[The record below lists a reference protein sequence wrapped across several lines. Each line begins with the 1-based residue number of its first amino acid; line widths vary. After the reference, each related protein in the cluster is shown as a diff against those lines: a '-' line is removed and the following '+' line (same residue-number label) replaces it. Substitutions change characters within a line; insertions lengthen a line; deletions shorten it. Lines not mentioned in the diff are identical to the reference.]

1 MYSSTPLYGMNKR
14 VISNTNQNTHKNM
27 IDRITESL
35 LKDFQTKF
43 DFEDIKENDLF
54 EHFVNYTILE
64 KKLEDRLNED
74 ALTLVNIG
82 INGTFGLDGFA
93 ILINKHLITSIE
105 DLDEIL
111 NNNSKPTAEV
121 FFIQSKTSNNFEIKD
136 ISSFGNSIED
146 FVSIAQKYSWNENA
160 KSFIELFKHLTKR
173 ANDLE
178 TNPTCQILYC
188 TLGEYLND
196 VNTEA
201 EKKRIL
207 KNIRDQK
214 VFDRVYFNFLDFN
227 KLHSDYKKI
236 GQKISRTFAFSQKTL
251 IPDIDNVKEAYI
263 GVVPAK
269 TVINLIEEDSELISS
284 IFYDNVRDFQGFN
297 KINKEIKTTIEDE
310 NLKYAFSI
318 LNNGITIIAEKLVP
332 SRDNVTIT
340 NYQIING
347 LQTSRV
353 LLDSKDLID
362 DKIFV
367 TLKLIVTEDENL
379 ISKIIRSTNRQTEV
393 KEEDLLAYSDF
404 QKKLEDFF
412 KTFNEPDKLFYERRS
427 KQYNG
432 TSTDPKSIIDKS
444 TLIKTLGSFYFLKP
458 QLATRYFGA
467 LFSEF
472 GKQLFLDSHKLYP
485 YYTSA
490 LIYNKLENKF
500 RSNKIERK
508 YKKIRYFILM
518 MLRLEYDLEFPKFE
532 SNKIDKYCIGLI
544 SHFNVKA
551 NFDQKL
557 VNVIKKI
564 DSLNLDL
571 ESNELSKSNKL
582 VESIKK
588 LYFK

>member
-1 MYSSTPLYGMNKR
+1 
-14 VISNTNQNTHKNM
+14 M
-27 IDRITESL
+27 IDRITQSL
-35 LKDFQTKF
+35 LKDFQSKF
-43 DFEDIKENDLF
+43 DYEDVQENDLF
-54 EHFVNYTILE
+54 EHFVNYIILE
-64 KKLEDRLNED
+64 KKLEDRIDED
-74 ALTLVNIG
+74 SLSLINIG

-111 NNNSKPTAEV
+111 KNNSKPTAEV
-121 FFIQSKTSNNFEIKD
+121 FFIQSKTSNGFEVKE

-160 KSFIELFKHLTKR
+160 KNFIELFKHLTNR

-178 TNPTCQILYC
+178 TNPSCQIFYC

-196 VNTEA
+196 TNTEA
-201 EKKRIL
+201 ERKRIL
-207 KNIRDQK
+207 KNVRDQK
-214 VFDRVYFNFLDFN
+214 VFNKVDFHFFDYN
-227 KLHSDYKKI
+227 NLQSDYKKI

-251 IPDIDNVKEAYI
+251 IPDIENVKEAYI

-269 TVINLIEEDSELISS
+269 TIIDLIEEDSELITS

-297 KINKEIKTTIEDE
+297 KINKEIKNTIADE
-310 NLKYAFSI
+310 NLKYAFSV

-353 LLDSKDLID
+353 LSDSKGLID

-412 KTFNEPDKLFYERRS
+412 KTFSDPDKLFYERRS

-432 TSTDPKSIIDKS
+432 TSTDPKLIIDKS
-444 TLIKTLGSFYFLKP
+444 TLIKAMGSFYFLKP
-458 QLATRYFGA
+458 HLATRYFGA
-467 LFSEF
+467 LFTEF
-472 GKQLFLDSHKLYP
+472 GKQLFLDTHKLYP
-485 YYTSA
+485 YYTAA
-490 LIYNKLENKF
+490 LIYNKLDNRF
-500 RSNKIERK
+500 RANKIDRK

-518 MLRLEYDLEFPKFE
+518 MLRLEYNKEFPKFE
-532 SNKIDKYCIGLI
+532 SNKVDKYCTDLI
-544 SHFNVKA
+544 KHFNVRA

-557 VNVIKKI
+557 KNVIQKI
-564 DSLNLDL
+564 DSLKLDL
-571 ESNELSKSNKL
+571 DSTELSKSNKL
-582 VESIKK
+582 VDNIKK

>member
-1 MYSSTPLYGMNKR
+1 
-14 VISNTNQNTHKNM
+14 M
-27 IDRITESL
+27 IDRITQSL
-35 LKDFQTKF
+35 LKDFQSKF
-43 DFEDIKENDLF
+43 DFEDIQENDLF

-64 KKLEDRLNED
+64 KKLEDRIDED
-74 ALTLVNIG
+74 ALNLINIG

-111 NNNSKPTAEV
+111 DNNSKPVAEV
-121 FFIQSKTSNNFEIKD
+121 FFIQSKTSNSFEIKE

-146 FVSIAQKYSWNENA
+146 FVSIEQKYSWNINA
-160 KSFIELFKHLTKR
+160 KKFIELFKHLTNR

-178 TNPTCQILYC
+178 TNPSCQIFYS
-188 TLGEYLND
+188 TLGEYFND
-196 VNTEA
+196 TNTEA
-201 EKKRIL
+201 EKQRIL
-207 KNIRDQK
+207 KIINDQRVFNK
-214 VFDRVYFNFLDFN
+214 VEFNFLDYN
-227 KLHSDYKKI
+227 NLQSDYKKI

-251 IPDIDNVKEAYI
+251 MPDIDNVKEAYI
-263 GVVPAK
+263 GVVPA
-269 TVINLIEEDSELISS
+269 TTIIDLIEEDSELISS

-297 KINKEIKTTIEDE
+297 KINQEIKNTISDE
-310 NLKYAFSI
+310 KLKYAFSV
-318 LNNGITIIAEKLVP
+318 LNNGITIVAEKLIP
-332 SRDNVTIT
+332 IRDNITIT

-353 LLDSKDLID
+353 LLDSKEFID

-412 KTFNEPDKLFYERRS
+412 KTFIEPDKLFYERRS

-432 TSTDPKSIIDKS
+432 SSIDQRSIIDKS
-444 TLIKTLGSFYFLKP
+444 TLIKTMGSFYFLKP

-467 LFSEF
+467 LFNEF

-485 YYTSA
+485 YYTAA

-500 RSNKIERK
+500 RANEIDRK

-518 MLRLEYDLEFPKFE
+518 MLRLEYNLEYPKFE
-532 SNKIDKYCIGLI
+532 SNKIDKFCTELI
-544 SHFNVKA
+544 SHFNTRA
-551 NFDQKL
+551 NFDSKL
-557 VNVIKKI
+557 KNVIQKI

-571 ESNELSKSNKL
+571 DSTELSKSNKL
-582 VESIKK
+582 VDNIKK
-588 LYFK
+588 LYFKR

>member
-1 MYSSTPLYGMNKR
+1 
-14 VISNTNQNTHKNM
+14 M
-27 IDRITESL
+27 IDRITQSL
-35 LKDFQTKF
+35 LKDFQTKLEF
-43 DFEDIKENDLF
+43 DDISENDLF

-64 KKLEDRLNED
+64 KKLEDRIDED
-74 ALTLVNIG
+74 SLSHINIG
-82 INGTFGLDGFA
+82 VNGTFGLDGFA
-93 ILINKHLITSIE
+93 ILVNKHLITSID

-111 NNNSKPTAEV
+111 DNNSKPSAEV
-121 FFIQSKTSNNFEIKD
+121 FFIQAKTSNNFEVKE

-146 FVSIAQKYSWNENA
+146 FVSISQKYTWNNNA
-160 KSFIELFKHLTKR
+160 KDFIELFKHLTNR

-178 TNPTCQILYC
+178 TNPSCQIVYC
-188 TLGEYLND
+188 TLGEYHND

-207 KNIRDQK
+207 KNIIDQ
-214 VFDRVYFNFLDFN
+214 RVFN
-227 KLHSDYKKI
+227 KVEFLYYDYNNLQTDYKKI
-236 GQKISRTFAFSQKTL
+236 GQKISRTFPFSQKTL

-263 GVVPAK
+263 GVIPA
-269 TVINLIEEDSELISS
+269 TTIINLIEEDSELISS

-297 KINKEIKTTIEDE
+297 KINQEIKNTISDE
-310 NLKYAFSI
+310 KLKYAFSI

-353 LLDSKDLID
+353 LLSSKDFID
-362 DKIFV
+362 EKIFV

-412 KTFNEPDKLFYERRS
+412 KTFNDPDKLFYERRS
-427 KQYNG
+427 RQYNG
-432 TSTDPKSIIDKS
+432 TSIDVKSIVDKS
-444 TLIKTLGSFYFLKP
+444 TLIKTMGSFYFLKP

-467 LFSEF
+467 LFNEF

-485 YYTSA
+485 YYTAA
-490 LIYNKLENKF
+490 LIYNRLENRF
-500 RSNKIERK
+500 RINAIDRK

-518 MLRLEYDLEFPKFE
+518 MLRLEYNLEYPKFE
-532 SNKIDKYCIGLI
+532 SNKVEKYCTDLI
-544 SHFNVKA
+544 SHFNIKS
-551 NFDQKL
+551 NFDDKL
-557 VNVIKKI
+557 SKVLKKI
-564 DSLNLDL
+564 DTLDL
-571 ESNELSKSNKL
+571 DLTSNELSKSNKL
-582 VESIKK
+582 VENIKK

>member
-1 MYSSTPLYGMNKR
+1 
-14 VISNTNQNTHKNM
+14 M
-27 IDRITESL
+27 IDRITQSL
-35 LKDFQTKF
+35 LKDFQTKL
-43 DFEDIKENDLF
+43 DFEDTKESDLF

-64 KKLEDRLNED
+64 KKLEDRIDED
-74 ALTLVNIG
+74 SLSLINIG

-93 ILINKHLITSIE
+93 ILVNKHLITSIE
-105 DLDEIL
+105 DLDEIID
-111 NNNSKPTAEV
+111 NNTKPTAEV
-121 FFIQSKTSNNFEIKD
+121 FFIQAKTSNNFEVKE

-146 FVSIAQKYSWNENA
+146 FVSISQKYSWNDNA
-160 KSFIELFKHLTKR
+160 KIFIELFKHLTNR

-178 TNPTCQILYC
+178 TNPTCQIIYC
-188 TLGEYLND
+188 TLGEYFQDTNL
-196 VNTEA
+196 EA

-214 VFDRVYFNFLDFN
+214 VFNKVDFYYYDYN
-227 KLHSDYKKI
+227 NLQTDYKKI
-236 GQKISRTFAFSQKTL
+236 GQKISRTFSFSQKTL

-263 GVVPAK
+263 GVVPA
-269 TVINLIEEDSELISS
+269 TTIIDLIEEDSELIST

-297 KINKEIKTTIEDE
+297 KINKEIKNTISDE

-318 LNNGITIIAEKLVP
+318 LNNGITIIAEKLTP

-353 LLDSKDLID
+353 LLDSKEYID

-367 TLKLIVTEDENL
+367 TLKLIVTENENL

-412 KTFNEPDKLFYERRS
+412 KTFNDPDKLFYERRS

-432 TSTDPKSIIDKS
+432 TSTDVKTIIDKS
-444 TLIKTLGSFYFLKP
+444 TLIKTMGSFYFLKP

-467 LFSEF
+467 LFNEF
-472 GKQLFLDSHKLYP
+472 GKQLFLDNHKLYP
-485 YYTSA
+485 YYTAA
-490 LIYNKLENKF
+490 LIYNKLDNRFKAGL
-500 RSNKIERK
+500 IDRK

-518 MLRLEYDLEFPKFE
+518 MLRLEYNLEYPKFE
-532 SNKIDKYCIGLI
+532 SNKIDKYCFDLI
-544 SHFNVKA
+544 TYFNVKT
-551 NFDQKL
+551 NFDGKL
-557 VNVIKKI
+557 NKVLKKI

-571 ESNELSKSNKL
+571 TSNELSKSNKL
-582 VESIKK
+582 VENIKQ
-588 LYFK
+588 LYFQP

>member
-1 MYSSTPLYGMNKR
+1 
-14 VISNTNQNTHKNM
+14 M
-27 IDRITESL
+27 IDRITQSL
-35 LKDFQTKF
+35 LKDFQSKF
-43 DFEDIKENDLF
+43 DYEDVQESDLF
-54 EHFVNYTILE
+54 EHFVNYIILE
-64 KKLEDRLNED
+64 KKLEDRLDED
-74 ALTLVNIG
+74 ALSVVNIG
-82 INGTFGLDGFA
+82 VNGTFGLDGFA

-105 DLDEIL
+105 DLDEIID
-111 NNNSKPTAEV
+111 NNSKPTAEV
-121 FFIQSKTSNNFEIKD
+121 FFIQSKTSNSFDVKE

-160 KSFIELFKHLTKR
+160 KNFINLFKHLTNR

-178 TNPTCQILYC
+178 TNPSCQIFYC

-196 VNTEA
+196 NNTEA
-201 EKKRIL
+201 ERNRIL
-207 KNIRDQK
+207 KNVREQ
-214 VFDRVYFNFLDFN
+214 RVFN
-227 KLHSDYKKI
+227 KVDFHFFDYNSLQSDYKKI

-251 IPDIDNVKEAYI
+251 IPDIDKVKEAYI

-269 TVINLIEEDSELISS
+269 TIIDLIEEDTELISS

-297 KINKEIKTTIEDE
+297 KINKEIKNTIADE
-310 NLKYAFSI
+310 NLKYAFSV

-353 LLDSKDLID
+353 LSDSKEFID
-362 DKIFV
+362 DKVFV

-412 KTFNEPDKLFYERRS
+412 KTFSDPDKLFYERRS

-432 TSTDPKSIIDKS
+432 TSTDAKLIIDKS
-444 TLIKTLGSFYFLKP
+444 TLIKTMGSFYFLKP

-467 LFSEF
+467 LFNEF

-485 YYTSA
+485 YYTAA
-490 LIYNKLENKF
+490 LIYNRLDSRF
-500 RSNKIERK
+500 RANKIDKK

-518 MLRLEYDLEFPKFE
+518 MLRLEYNLEFPKFE
-532 SNKIDKYCIGLI
+532 ANKIDKYCTDLI
-544 SHFNVKA
+544 KHFNIKA

-557 VNVIKKI
+557 KNVIQKI
-564 DSLNLDL
+564 DSLDLDL
-571 ESNELSKSNKL
+571 DSTELSKSNKL
-582 VESIKK
+582 VENIKK

>member
-1 MYSSTPLYGMNKR
+1 
-14 VISNTNQNTHKNM
+14 M
-27 IDRITESL
+27 IDRITQSL
-35 LKDFQTKF
+35 LKDFQSKF
-43 DFEDIKENDLF
+43 DFENVEDNDLF

-64 KKLEDRLNED
+64 KKLEDRIDEDVLNQI
-74 ALTLVNIG
+74 NIG
-82 INGTFGLDGFA
+82 VNGTFGLDGFA
-93 ILINKHLITSIE
+93 ILVNKHLITSIE

-111 NNNSKPTAEV
+111 DNNSKPVAEV
-121 FFIQSKTSNNFEIKD
+121 FFIQSKTSNSFEIKE

-146 FVSIAQKYSWNENA
+146 FVSIEQKYSWNKNAEN
-160 KSFIELFKHLTKR
+160 FIELFKHLTNR

-178 TNPTCQILYC
+178 TNPSCQIVYS
-188 TLGEYLND
+188 TLGEYHND
-196 VNTEA
+196 INTEA

-207 KNIRDQK
+207 KIISDQRVFNK
-214 VFDRVYFNFLDFN
+214 VEFNFLDYSN
-227 KLHSDYKKI
+227 LQSDYKKI

-251 IPDIDNVKEAYI
+251 MPDIDNVKEAYI
-263 GVVPAK
+263 GVVPA
-269 TVINLIEEDSELISS
+269 TTIIDLIEEDSELISS

-297 KINKEIKTTIEDE
+297 KINKEIKNTISDE
-310 NLKYAFSI
+310 KLKYAFSV
-318 LNNGITIIAEKLVP
+318 LNNGITIIAEKLIP
-332 SRDNVTIT
+332 IRDNITIT

-353 LLDSKDLID
+353 LLDSKEFID

-412 KTFNEPDKLFYERRS
+412 KTFIEPDKLFYERRS

-432 TSTDPKSIIDKS
+432 LSIDQKSIIDKS
-444 TLIKTLGSFYFLKP
+444 TLIKTMGSFYFLKP

-467 LFSEF
+467 LFNEF
-472 GKQLFLDSHKLYP
+472 GKQLFLDNHKLYP
-485 YYTSA
+485 YYTAA

-500 RSNKIERK
+500 RANEIDRK

-518 MLRLEYDLEFPKFE
+518 MLRLEYNLEYPKFE
-532 SNKIDKYCIGLI
+532 ANKIDKFCTELI

-551 NFDQKL
+551 NFDNKL
-557 VNVIKKI
+557 KNVIQKI

-571 ESNELSKSNKL
+571 DSTELSKSNKL
-582 VESIKK
+582 VDNIKK

>member
-1 MYSSTPLYGMNKR
+1 
-14 VISNTNQNTHKNM
+14 M
-27 IDRITESL
+27 IDRITQSL
-35 LKDFQTKF
+35 LKDFQSKF
-43 DFEDIKENDLF
+43 DYENVQESDLF
-54 EHFVNYTILE
+54 EHFVNYIILE
-64 KKLEDRLNED
+64 KKLEDRLDED
-74 ALTLVNIG
+74 ALSVVNIG
-82 INGTFGLDGFA
+82 VNGTFGLDGFA

-105 DLDEIL
+105 DLDEIID
-111 NNNSKPTAEV
+111 NNSKPTAEV
-121 FFIQSKTSNNFEIKD
+121 FFIQSKTSNSFDVKE

-146 FVSIAQKYSWNENA
+146 FVSIVQKYSWNENA
-160 KSFIELFKHLTKR
+160 KNFIDLFKHLTNR

-178 TNPTCQILYC
+178 TNPSCQIFYC

-196 VNTEA
+196 NNTEA
-201 EKKRIL
+201 ERKRIL
-207 KNIRDQK
+207 KNVREQ
-214 VFDRVYFNFLDFN
+214 RVFN
-227 KLHSDYKKI
+227 KVDFHFFDYNSLQSDYKKI

-251 IPDIDNVKEAYI
+251 IPDIDKVKEAYI

-269 TVINLIEEDSELISS
+269 TIIDLIEEDTELISS

-297 KINKEIKTTIEDE
+297 KINKEIKNTIADE
-310 NLKYAFSI
+310 NLKYAFSV

-353 LLDSKDLID
+353 LSDSKEFID
-362 DKIFV
+362 DKVFV

-412 KTFNEPDKLFYERRS
+412 KTFSDPDKLFYERRS

-432 TSTDPKSIIDKS
+432 TSTDSKLIIDKS
-444 TLIKTLGSFYFLKP
+444 TLIKTMGSFYFLKP

-467 LFSEF
+467 LFNEF
-472 GKQLFLDSHKLYP
+472 GKQLFLDTHKLYP
-485 YYTSA
+485 YYTAA
-490 LIYNKLENKF
+490 LIYNRLDSRF
-500 RSNKIERK
+500 RANKIDKK

-518 MLRLEYDLEFPKFE
+518 MLRLEYNLEFPKFE
-532 SNKIDKYCIGLI
+532 SNKIDKYCTDLI
-544 SHFNVKA
+544 KHFNIKA

-557 VNVIKKI
+557 KNVIQKI

-571 ESNELSKSNKL
+571 DSTELSKSNKL
-582 VESIKK
+582 VENIKK

>member
-1 MYSSTPLYGMNKR
+1 
-14 VISNTNQNTHKNM
+14 M
-27 IDRITESL
+27 IDRITQSL
-35 LKDFQTKF
+35 LKDFQSKF
-43 DFEDIKENDLF
+43 DYEDYQENDLF
-54 EHFVNYTILE
+54 EHFVNYIVLE
-64 KKLEDRLNED
+64 KKLEDRLDED
-74 ALTLVNIG
+74 ALSLVNIG

-111 NNNSKPTAEV
+111 DNNSRPTAEV
-121 FFIQSKTSNNFEIKD
+121 FFIQSKTSNSFDVKE

-146 FVSIAQKYSWNENA
+146 FVSITQKYSWNENA
-160 KSFIELFKHLTKR
+160 NNFIELFKHLTNR

-178 TNPTCQILYC
+178 TNPSCQIFYC
-188 TLGEYLND
+188 TLGEYQND
-196 VNTEA
+196 NNTEA

-207 KNIRDQK
+207 KNVKEQ
-214 VFDRVYFNFLDFN
+214 RVFN
-227 KLHSDYKKI
+227 KVDFHFYDYNNLQSDYKKI

-269 TVINLIEEDSELISS
+269 TIIDLIEEDSELISS

-297 KINKEIKTTIEDE
+297 KINQEIKNTISDE
-310 NLKYAFSI
+310 NLKYAFSV

-353 LLDSKDLID
+353 LSDSKELID
-362 DKIFV
+362 DKVFV

-412 KTFNEPDKLFYERRS
+412 KTFSDPDKLFYERRS

-432 TSTDPKSIIDKS
+432 TSTDAKLIIDKS
-444 TLIKTLGSFYFLKP
+444 TLIKTMGSFYFLKP

-467 LFSEF
+467 LFNEF
-472 GKQLFLDSHKLYP
+472 GKQLFLDTHQLYP
-485 YYTSA
+485 YYTAA
-490 LIYNKLENKF
+490 LIYNKLDNRF
-500 RSNKIERK
+500 RANKIDKK

-518 MLRLEYDLEFPKFE
+518 MLRLEYNLEFPKFE
-532 SNKIDKYCIGLI
+532 SNKINKYCIDLI
-544 SHFNVKA
+544 KHFNIKA

-557 VNVIKKI
+557 KNVIQKI
-564 DSLNLDL
+564 DSLDLDL
-571 ESNELSKSNKL
+571 DSTELSKSNKL
-582 VESIKK
+582 VENIKK

>member
-1 MYSSTPLYGMNKR
+1 
-14 VISNTNQNTHKNM
+14 M
-27 IDRITESL
+27 IDRITQSL
-35 LKDFQTKF
+35 LKDFQSKF
-43 DFEDIKENDLF
+43 DYKDVQESDLF
-54 EHFVNYTILE
+54 EHFVNYIILE
-64 KKLEDRLNED
+64 KKLEDRLDED
-74 ALTLVNIG
+74 ALSVVNIG
-82 INGTFGLDGFA
+82 VNGTFGLDGFA

-105 DLDEIL
+105 DLDEIID
-111 NNNSKPTAEV
+111 NNSKPTAEV
-121 FFIQSKTSNNFEIKD
+121 FFIQAKTSSSFDVKE

-160 KSFIELFKHLTKR
+160 KNFIKLFKHLTNR

-178 TNPTCQILYC
+178 TNPSCQIFYC

-196 VNTEA
+196 NNTEA
-201 EKKRIL
+201 ERERIL
-207 KNIRDQK
+207 KNVREQ
-214 VFDRVYFNFLDFN
+214 RVFN
-227 KLHSDYKKI
+227 KVDFHFFDYNSLQSDYKKI

-251 IPDIDNVKEAYI
+251 IPDIDKVKEAYI
-263 GVVPAK
+263 GVVPAE
-269 TVINLIEEDSELISS
+269 TIIDLIEADSELISS

-297 KINKEIKTTIEDE
+297 KINKEIKNTIADE
-310 NLKYAFSI
+310 NLKYAFSV
-318 LNNGITIIAEKLVP
+318 LNNGITIIAEKLVS

-353 LLDSKDLID
+353 LSDSKEFID
-362 DKIFV
+362 HKVFV

-412 KTFNEPDKLFYERRS
+412 KTFSDPDKLFYERRS

-432 TSTDPKSIIDKS
+432 TSTDAKLIIDKS
-444 TLIKTLGSFYFLKP
+444 TLIKTMGSFYFLKP

-467 LFSEF
+467 LFNEF
-472 GKQLFLDSHKLYP
+472 GKQLFLDTHKLYP
-485 YYTSA
+485 YYTAA
-490 LIYNKLENKF
+490 LIYNRLDSRF
-500 RSNKIERK
+500 RANKIDKK

-518 MLRLEYDLEFPKFE
+518 MLRLEYNLEFPKFE
-532 SNKIDKYCIGLI
+532 ANKTDKYCTDLI
-544 SHFNVKA
+544 KHFNIKA

-557 VNVIKKI
+557 KNVIQKI
-564 DSLNLDL
+564 DSLDLDL
-571 ESNELSKSNKL
+571 DSNELSKSNKL
-582 VESIKK
+582 VENIKK

>member
-1 MYSSTPLYGMNKR
+1 
-14 VISNTNQNTHKNM
+14 M
-27 IDRITESL
+27 IDRITQSL
-35 LKDFQTKF
+35 LKDFQTKL

-64 KKLEDRLNED
+64 KKLEDRIDED
-74 ALTLVNIG
+74 ALNLINIG
-82 INGTFGLDGFA
+82 VNGTFGLDGFA
-93 ILINKHLITSIE
+93 ILVNKHLITSIE
-105 DLDEIL
+105 DLNEIL
-111 NNNSKPTAEV
+111 GNNSKPSAEV
-121 FFIQSKTSNNFEIKD
+121 FFIQAKTSNNFEVKE

-146 FVSIAQKYSWNENA
+146 FVSISQKYSWNENA
-160 KSFIELFKHLTKR
+160 KNFIELFKHLTSR

-178 TNPTCQILYC
+178 TNPSCQIIYC
-188 TLGEYLND
+188 TLGEYQKD
-196 VNTEA
+196 INTEA

-207 KNIRDQK
+207 KNITDQR
-214 VFDRVYFNFLDFN
+214 VFDKVDFLYYDYN
-227 KLHSDYKKI
+227 NLQSDYKKI
-236 GQKISRTFAFSQKTL
+236 GQKISRTFSFSQKTL
-251 IPDIDNVKEAYI
+251 IPDIENVKEAYI
-263 GVVPAK
+263 GVVPA
-269 TVINLIEEDSELISS
+269 TTIINLIEEDSELISS

-297 KINKEIKTTIEDE
+297 KINQEIKNTIADE
-310 NLKYAFSI
+310 KLKYAFSV

-353 LLDSKDLID
+353 LLNSKEFIN

-412 KTFNEPDKLFYERRS
+412 KTFNDPDKLFYERRS

-432 TSTDPKSIIDKS
+432 TSIDVKSIVDKS
-444 TLIKTLGSFYFLKP
+444 TLIKTMGSFYFLKP

-467 LFSEF
+467 LFNEF

-485 YYTSA
+485 YYTAA
-490 LIYNKLENKF
+490 LIYNRLENRFKA
-500 RSNKIERK
+500 NLIDRK

-518 MLRLEYDLEFPKFE
+518 MLRLEYNLEFPKFE
-532 SNKIDKYCIGLI
+532 SNKIDKYCTDLI
-544 SHFNVKA
+544 THFNIKA
-551 NFDQKL
+551 NFDDKL
-557 VNVIKKI
+557 NKVLKKI
-564 DSLNLDL
+564 DTLDL
-571 ESNELSKSNKL
+571 DLTSNELSKSNKL
-582 VESIKK
+582 VENIKK

>member
-1 MYSSTPLYGMNKR
+1 
-14 VISNTNQNTHKNM
+14 M
-27 IDRITESL
+27 IDRITQSL
-35 LKDFQTKF
+35 LKDFESKF
-43 DFEDIKENDLF
+43 DFDKIKENDLF

-64 KKLEDRLNED
+64 RRLEDRIDED
-74 ALTLVNIG
+74 ALDLVNIG

-111 NNNSKPTAEV
+111 NTNSKPIAEV
-121 FFIQSKTSNNFEIKD
+121 FFIQAKTTNNFEVKE

-146 FVSIAQKYSWNENA
+146 FVSITQKYSWNENS
-160 KSFIELFKHLTKR
+160 KKFINLFKHLTNR

-178 TNPTCQILYC
+178 TNPSCHIYYC
-188 TLGEYLND
+188 TLGEYQND
-196 VNTEA
+196 RNVEA
-201 EKKRIL
+201 EKLRII
-207 KNIRDQK
+207 KNIKDQR
-214 VFDRVYFNFLDFN
+214 VFNNVDFHFFDYN
-227 KLHSDYKKI
+227 QVQSDYKKI

-251 IPDIDNVKEAYI
+251 IPDIENVKEAYI
-263 GVVPAK
+263 GVVPV
-269 TVINLIEEDSELISS
+269 TTIIDLIEEDSELITS
-284 IFYDNVRDFQGFN
+284 IFYDNVRDYQGLN
-297 KINKEIKTTIEDE
+297 KINLEIKNTISDDK
-310 NLKYAFSI
+310 LKYAFSV
-318 LNNGITIIAEKLVP
+318 LNNGITIIAEKLTP

-353 LLDSKDLID
+353 LLDSKEFIN

-404 QKKLEDFF
+404 QKRLEDFF
-412 KTFNEPDKLFYERRS
+412 KTFNEPDKLFYERRA

-432 TSTDPKSIIDKS
+432 SSINTKLIIDKN
-444 TLIKTLGSFYFLKP
+444 TLIKTMGSFYFLKP

-467 LFSEF
+467 LFNEF
-472 GKQLFLDSHKLYP
+472 GKQLFRDNHKLYP

-490 LIYNKLENKF
+490 LIFNKLEDRF
-500 RSNKIERK
+500 RANTIDRK

-532 SNKIDKYCIGLI
+532 SNKIEKYCKDLI
-544 SHFNVKA
+544 DHFSIKSNYDK
-551 NFDQKL
+551 KL
-557 VNVIKKI
+557 TNAIKKI
-564 DSLNLDL
+564 DSLELDL
-571 ESNELSKSNKL
+571 NSTELSKSNKL
-582 VESIKK
+582 VENIKK
-588 LYFK
+588 MYFL